1 MEATRDLADSDGEDD
16 SFAAPPRGS
25 VEDRVRRIRRLR
37 DLGALTPAEYEK
49 AMAKLLKA

>member
-1 MEATRDLADSDGEDD
+1 MEAIRDLAEPDGEDD
-16 SFAAPPRGS
+16 AFSAPPPGS
-25 VEDRVRRIRRLR
+25 VEDRFRRIRRLR